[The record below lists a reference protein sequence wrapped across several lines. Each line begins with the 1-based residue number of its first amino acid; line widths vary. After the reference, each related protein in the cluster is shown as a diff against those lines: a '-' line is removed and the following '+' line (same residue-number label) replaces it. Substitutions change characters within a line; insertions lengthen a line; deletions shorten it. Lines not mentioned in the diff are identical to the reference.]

1 MSWPSCYPTKES
13 LSLDLCIVRSLR
25 YSPSNGPSWRPQNS
39 MATSTT
45 WYQCWATRS
54 DGCRETFTGR
64 DGARELNEPSA
75 AQMDD
80 TPKPPKNT
88 KEAAPKFLIMDY
100 YKRLDPKDAKAVE
113 WRRKL
118 GGMMMTIMVP
128 EDNKALKRMF
138 EFENGVLNT
147 NALQAENGFSR
158 SSQKDTSSG
167 SI

>member
-1 MSWPSCYPTKES
+1 
-13 LSLDLCIVRSLR
+13 
-25 YSPSNGPSWRPQNS
+25 

-75 AQMDD
+75 AQMND

-88 KEAAPKFLIMDY
+88 KDAAPKFLIMDY

-128 EDNKALKRMF
+128 EDNKALKRMSGSS
-138 EFENGVLNT
+138 NDMLDAKT
-147 NALQAENGFSR
+147 SQAENGFSR